1 MANEAVA
8 YIMVVMVNKIKI
20 IIIIIIIIITRKCK
34 TCKYAGTNNCML
46 FFKRVFNLLIKT
58 LFPLSFLFYFFFSS
72 KITFINYNNDITYTN
87 EEINYDK

>member
-1 MANEAVA
+1 
-8 YIMVVMVNKIKI
+8 MVNKIKI
-20 IIIIIIIIITRKCK
+20 VIIIIIIISIIIITRKCK

-58 LFPLSFLFYFFFSS
+58 LFPLSFLFIFFSS